1 MSSPACWRATLNERL
16 MEKEKIIELF
26 KSTGALQHGHFR
38 LTSGLHSSEYFQCAK
53 VLQYPQYNEILC
65 GDIFRH
71 FHDWRI
77 ELVVAPAIGGIM
89 VGQEVGRQ
97 LRVRSVF
104 AEREDKAMSLRRGF
118 EVKQGERVLVC
129 EDVVTTGGSVQEVVD
144 LVKAKGGVVAG
155 VACVVD
161 RSREPVN
168 FGTEFFALMKM
179 DVPVYEPDKCPLCKD
194 NVPIVK
200 PGSRKVDSPAKK

>member
-1 MSSPACWRATLNERL
+1 
-16 MEKEKIIELF
+16 MEKEKILELF
-26 KSTGALQHGHFR
+26 KTTGALQHGHFR
-38 LTSGLHSSEYFQCAK
+38 LTSGLHSPEYFQCAK

-71 FHDWRI
+71 FHDWRV

-89 VGQEVGRQ
+89 VGQEVARQ
-97 LRVRSVF
+97 LRVRGVF
-104 AEREDKAMSLRRGF
+104 AERADKTMSLRRGLQ
-118 EVKQGERVLVC
+118 VKHGERVLVC

-144 LVKAKGGVVAG
+144 LVKAQGGVVVG
-155 VACVVD
+155 VSSIVD

-168 FGTEFFALMKM
+168 FGAEFFPLLRMQ
-179 DVPVYEPDKCPLCKD
+179 VPVYQPDACPLCKE

-200 PGSRKVDSPAKK
+200 PGSRKVDIPAKS